1 MTSLFWTG
9 RLVVII
15 TFEGVLWPPDC
26 LQGWIYARG
35 SHRST
40 IRRTLDLARPTLCV
54 LRSIPPSSQHRGGG
68 LQYDEPTFMGSRL
81 VAVVVCGEAHHRGV
95 SFLYYNERE
104 KERTVAQD
112 SGALLCDGVESLCIH
127 GICPETEWP
136 YIVANY
142 RKPPPAQCYQDARLN
157 RSSVVQNLANNLVSM
172 KSPVCT
178 TQQNVCTAHPTCL
191 AAMNRPFVVGIQIF
205 PSFESAAVAATG
217 MVPMPGAGER
227 PLGGHAVLVC
237 GYDDRTIRGEPCVCP
252 PPSCRH
258 NASWFETLGV
268 PLGVIMGISICPTN
282 TCWIPPSPLTS
293 GSSTLSVTAP
303 PDDVFSF
310 CLAHTEHSMM
320 KDDDVDE
327 DVVKLGGPP

>member
-178 TQQNVCTAHPTCL
+178 TQQSVHRTSDLSGRHESSLRGWHSDFPVVRKCRRSRHRNGAHAGGWGAALGRTC
-191 AAMNRPFVVGIQIF
+191 R
-205 PSFESAAVAATG
+205 
-217 MVPMPGAGER
+217 AGVR
-227 PLGGHAVLVC
+227 L
-237 GYDDRTIRGEPCVCP
+237 R
-252 PPSCRH
+252 
-258 NASWFETLGV
+258 
-268 PLGVIMGISICPTN
+268 
-282 TCWIPPSPLTS
+282 
-293 GSSTLSVTAP
+293 
-303 PDDVFSF
+303 
-310 CLAHTEHSMM
+310 
-320 KDDDVDE
+320 
-327 DVVKLGGPP
+327 